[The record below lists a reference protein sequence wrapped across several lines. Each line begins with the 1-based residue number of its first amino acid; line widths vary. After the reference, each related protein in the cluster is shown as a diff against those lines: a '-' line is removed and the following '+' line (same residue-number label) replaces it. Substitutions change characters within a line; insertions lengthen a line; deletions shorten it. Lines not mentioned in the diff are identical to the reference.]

1 MWPMSQASGLATGSC
16 WLSASRWERES
27 TSDPDASPRSWTAL
41 AGDVLRGL
49 LTLPKT
55 LPPKWFYDAHGSE
68 LFERITELD
77 EYYLT
82 RSEAALL
89 GRMGA
94 ELVAEVDPVEL
105 VELGSGSSSKTHLV
119 LDPIAA
125 TGRLERYMPVDVSA
139 AAIEAAIPELVDR
152 YPGVAIDAHV
162 CDFTSDLGRIGPSTA
177 GPRLVALLGSTIGNL
192 QPVEVRA
199 FLHELA
205 PVVRAQ
211 DALLLG
217 TDLVKEASVLE
228 AAYDD
233 PDGVTAAFN
242 LNILTVINRE
252 LEADFDLDSFRHEAL
267 YNPTL
272 ERVEMRLR
280 STEAQV
286 VRIEAL
292 GTEITFLEGEGILT
306 EISRKFT
313 HESVERAYSDGGFR
327 MRAWHED
334 AAGGYALSLA
344 SPA

>member
-1 MWPMSQASGLATGSC
+1 MSTAADVAALEAVGI
-16 WLSASRWERES
+16 E
-27 TSDPDASPRSWTAL
+27 PDASPRGWTAL

-55 LPPKWFYDAHGSE
+55 LPPKWFYDARGSE

-82 RSEAALL
+82 RCEAALL
-89 GRMGA
+89 KRVGA
-94 ELVAEVDPVEL
+94 ELVAEVEPTEL
-105 VELGSGSSSKTHLV
+105 VELGSGSSSKTPLL

-125 TGRLERYMPVDVSA
+125 TGRLERYVPVDVSA
-139 AAIEAAIPELVDR
+139 AAIQAAIPELVER
-152 YPGVAIDAHV
+152 YPGVAVDAHV
-162 CDFTSDLGRIGPSTA
+162 SDFTRDLGRIGPATG

-199 FLHELA
+199 FLAELA
-205 PVVRAQ
+205 PIVRSE

-217 TDLVKEASVLE
+217 TDLVKDASVLE

-233 PDGVTAAFN
+233 PEGVTAAFN
-242 LNILTVINRE
+242 LNVLAVLNRE

-272 ERVEMRLR
+272 ERMEMRLR

-292 GTEITFLEGEGILT
+292 GTEVTFLEGEGILT

-313 HESVERAYSDGGFR
+313 RETVERAYGDGGFR
-327 MRAWHED
+327 MRGWYED
-334 AAGGYALSLA
+334 TTGGYALSLA